1 MKIKPYHQRIREKYL
16 PHRRQPEVLAWQG
29 GEDYIP
35 SEVRKPVGSSPA
47 DTYTGLLEQNL
58 ISGVWKDE

>member
-1 MKIKPYHQRIREKYL
+1 MKQKPYHQRIREKYL
-16 PHRRQPEVLAWQG
+16 PQSRQLNPHRQG
-29 GEDYIP
+29 ERIAFYLSKKNSNPI
-35 SEVRKPVGSSPA
+35 A

>member
-1 MKIKPYHQRIREKYL
+1 MKIKPYYQRIKEKCRQL
-16 PHRRQPEVLAWQG
+16 NPHRQG
-29 GEDYIP
+29 ERIAFYL
-35 SEVRKPVGSSPA
+35 SKKNSNPVA